1 MGDAALI
8 KKLGIKP
15 GQRAAVVNPPDGYAD
30 RIGLPQ
36 GVEVTTDLD
45 GTFDF
50 VQLFAKD
57 RVTLDRHLT
66 AAHAA
71 LKPGGLFWISYPK
84 GSSKVPT
91 DLNRDVFWERS
102 STSASVPSPRSQL
115 TRYGRR
121 FGSARSPRWV
131 RARPAAR
138 RRAQATTTG
147 VPLAE
152 PCRHGGWRSGGHSV
166 GHSARGDSAPQDG
179 ISWTL
184 PLT

>member
-30 RIGLPQ
+30 RIGPPQ
-36 GVEVTTDLD
+36 GVAVTTDLD

-50 VQLFAKD
+50 VQVFAKD
-57 RVTLDRHLT
+57 RATLDHHLE

-91 DLNRDVFWERS
+91 DLNRDVFWDALEHLGVRPVTQVS
-102 STSASVPSPRSQL
+102 VDQVWSAL
-115 TRYGRR
+115 R
-121 FGSARSPRWV
+121 FRPFAEVGSR
-131 RARPAAR
+131 
-138 RRAQATTTG
+138 
-147 VPLAE
+147 
-152 PCRHGGWRSGGHSV
+152 
-166 GHSARGDSAPQDG
+166 
-179 ISWTL
+179 
-184 PLT
+184 